1 MRHFVCIHGHFYQPP
16 RENPWTGVIERQ
28 PSAGET
34 HDWNVRIARECYIPN
49 GRARVVNER
58 NEPIAE
64 VNNYSWLNFN
74 FGGTLLSW
82 YEKAYPD
89 EYRRLLEADR
99 ESAERLE
106 GHGNA
111 IAQAYNHMIMPLANV
126 RDQATQ
132 VRWGIADFKHRF
144 GRSPEALWL
153 PETACDD
160 VVLRLLIEHG
170 LKYAILA
177 PHQARRVRRLR
188 AGEKPDLDKE
198 WMEIKDENID
208 TRHAYRWFDR
218 RPRQQGKID
227 IFFYNGS
234 LARAVAFEKLMA
246 HSPAAAQRI
255 LSVFDAH
262 LRSAQ
267 LVSIATDGE
276 TYGHHE
282 PFADMGLAH
291 LFKYELPK
299 QGMPVVN
306 FGYYLA
312 KHKPICEVEI
322 QPGLQGFGT
331 SWSCAHGVGRW
342 LEDCGC
348 GAENGKHQKW
358 RKPMREALDWLRDRL
373 ILVFEQKGSAV
384 LRDVWKARDG
394 YIQVILNPDERST
407 SFFLA
412 RHLRGPCSPQA
423 RRKALALL
431 EMQKFAMFMYTSCGW
446 FFAEISGLEAMQNL
460 KYAARAMELARE
472 SGGPDLEPEFLRLLK
487 AAPSNVPEFEDG
499 EGVYL
504 KLVRP
509 ATASSARA

>member
-170 LKYAILA
+170 DHDRYF
-177 PHQARRVRRLR
+177 
-188 AGEKPDLDKE
+188 DL
-198 WMEIKDENID
+198 
-208 TRHAYRWFDR
+208 
-218 RPRQQGKID
+218 
-227 IFFYNGS
+227 
-234 LARAVAFEKLMA
+234 LFEHHCSSM
-246 HSPAAAQRI
+246 
-255 LSVFDAH
+255 
-262 LRSAQ
+262 SA
-267 LVSIATDGE
+267 
-276 TYGHHE
+276 
-282 PFADMGLAH
+282 
-291 LFKYELPK
+291 
-299 QGMPVVN
+299 
-306 FGYYLA
+306 
-312 KHKPICEVEI
+312 
-322 QPGLQGFGT
+322 
-331 SWSCAHGVGRW
+331 
-342 LEDCGC
+342 
-348 GAENGKHQKW
+348 
-358 RKPMREALDWLRDRL
+358 
-373 ILVFEQKGSAV
+373 
-384 LRDVWKARDG
+384 
-394 YIQVILNPDERST
+394 
-407 SFFLA
+407 
-412 RHLRGPCSPQA
+412 
-423 RRKALALL
+423 
-431 EMQKFAMFMYTSCGW
+431 
-446 FFAEISGLEAMQNL
+446 
-460 KYAARAMELARE
+460 
-472 SGGPDLEPEFLRLLK
+472 
-487 AAPSNVPEFEDG
+487 
-499 EGVYL
+499 
-504 KLVRP
+504 
-509 ATASSARA
+509 